1 MRFFICYML
10 LLCSLA
16 NVVAQDCTSS
26 LGGRVL
32 DYHNST
38 ALVKA
43 TILIVGTQKQV
54 YSDEKGNFTFNR
66 LCDGS
71 YELEVSHPLCATR
84 IIPITVAGNT
94 SIEIRLEHHLEELE
108 EVQVVGDAIPNKT
121 NSAQEA
127 TLTSETLE
135 KFSTASLG
143 DALRELGG
151 VSSLNTGANIVKPA
165 IHGLTG
171 SRVLILNDGV
181 RMQDMEWGDEHAPN
195 VDINAIESVSLVKGA
210 SALKYGGDAIG
221 GVVLL
226 EQGIF
231 PVTKD
236 TLFGKTLLNGVS
248 NGRGGNISSS
258 ITKVFNKGWYLKG
271 QGSYKRL
278 GDQEAPDYI
287 LSNTGIQEFGASLAF
302 GKRLFEWGFGAKYA
316 YYDAEIAILR
326 ASHVGNVDDLI
337 RAINSGQP
345 QIIEP
350 FTYDIANPRQQ
361 VRHHL
366 GKLHAYKRFEGLGK
380 WSVQYDFQSNRR
392 FEFDV
397 RRGDRDNQA
406 ALDLELTTHTIATD
420 FRWDAKDDFTLDVG
434 LLGRYQDNFANPDT
448 DVRRLIPDYERYDF
462 GSFVTGEYR
471 INDQWTLDVGIRYD
485 FSQIDAK
492 KFYQTSRWLTQ
503 GYNVDF
509 EDIIIGTVVD
519 GEVVDGLIDYN
530 AQQILTNPIFDF
542 HNISTTAGIQFSQNN
557 NSTFKFNYALSQRA
571 PNSAELFSDGLHHSA
586 ARIEL
591 GDLRINSETSH
602 KFALFQEKS
611 FKNWGFILEPYA
623 HFVSNFILLE
633 PTDLEFT
640 IRGAFPVWSYRQTD
654 VRLLGF
660 DSSAYINWTNT
671 WSTEHQ
677 FALVKGNDLDN
688 DIPVINI
695 PAANLQNKL
704 IFRKPEWNDL
714 ELSLRS
720 NYVFRQN
727 ETPPNIMVFSAEQ
740 GEMVLLEINT
750 PPDAYHL
757 FDFYGTMQFGLGDT
771 TTLTTSL
778 GVNNI
783 LNTTY
788 REYLNRQ
795 RFFADDLGRNILLQ
809 LKLNY

>member
-1 MRFFICYML
+1 MRISIFFML
-10 LLCSLA
+10 FLYSLA

-26 LGGRVL
+26 LSGRVL

-43 TILIVGTQKQV
+43 TILITETQEQAF
-54 YSDEKGNFTFNR
+54 SDEKGNFTFNR
-66 LCDGS
+66 LCDGN
-71 YELEVSHPLCATR
+71 YELEVSHPSCTTQ

-108 EVQVVGDAIPNKT
+108 EVQVIGDAVPKKT
-121 NSAQEA
+121 NSAQEV

-135 KFSTASLG
+135 KYSTASLG
-143 DALRELGG
+143 EALRELGG
-151 VSSLNTGANIVKPA
+151 VSSLNTGATIVKPT

-195 VDINAIESVSLVKGA
+195 VDINAVERVSLVKGA

-221 GVVLL
+221 GVILL

-231 PVTKD
+231 PVTRD

-258 ITKVFNKGWYLKG
+258 ITKVFTKGWYLKG

-278 GDQEAPDYI
+278 GDQEAPDYV

-326 ASHVGNVDDLI
+326 ASHIGNVDDLI

-345 QIIEP
+345 QTIEP

-366 GKLHAYKRFEGLGK
+366 GKLQAYKRFEGLGK
-380 WSVQYDFQSNRR
+380 WSFQYDFQSNRR

-397 RRGDRDNQA
+397 RRGDRDDQA
-406 ALDLELTTHTIATD
+406 ALDLELTTHTVTTD
-420 FRWDAKDDFTLDVG
+420 FRWDAKDDFRLDIG
-434 LLGRYQDNFANPDT
+434 LLGRYQDNFANPAT
-448 DVRRLIPDYERYDF
+448 GVRRLIPDYERLDF
-462 GSFVTGEYR
+462 GAFAIGEYR
-471 INDQWTLDVGIRYD
+471 LNARWILDAGFRYD
-485 FSQIDAK
+485 FTQIDAK
-492 KFYQTSRWLTQ
+492 KFYLTSRWEERGYDQDFADLVIEDVGTQ
-503 GYNVDF
+503 
-509 EDIIIGTVVD
+509 
-519 GEVVDGLIDYN
+519 L
-530 AQQILTNPIFDF
+530 LTNPVFNYNNF
-542 HNISTTAGIQFSQNN
+542 SATTGVQFSKDN

-571 PNSAELFSDGLHHSA
+571 PNPAELFSDGLHHSA

-602 KFALFQEKS
+602 KFSLSQEKN

-633 PTDLEFT
+633 PTDVEFT
-640 IRGAFPVWSYRQTD
+640 IRGAFPVWGYRQTD

-660 DSSAYINWTNT
+660 DSSAYINWTNN

-688 DIPVINI
+688 DIALINI

-704 IFRKPEWNDL
+704 IFSKPEWNDL
-714 ELSLRS
+714 EVSLRS

-727 ETPPNIMVFSAEQ
+727 ETPPNIIVFSAEQ
-740 GEMVLLEINT
+740 QQEVPLAINT

-757 FDFYGTMQFGLGDT
+757 FDFYGTMTFGLGDT
-771 TTLTTSL
+771 ATLTASL